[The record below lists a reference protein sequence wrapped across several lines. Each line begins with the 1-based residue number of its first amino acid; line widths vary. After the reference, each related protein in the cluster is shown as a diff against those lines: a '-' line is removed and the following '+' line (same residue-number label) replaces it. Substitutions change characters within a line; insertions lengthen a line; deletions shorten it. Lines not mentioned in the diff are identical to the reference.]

1 MQAWLRK
8 RGQGVLAD
16 LLEHFSASF
25 AKWRW
30 GTLRA
35 CCKVA
40 STVLQSIRPHF
51 EDMFRDLFAKGGEDK
66 DIRATMCQVFKD
78 DSWWKRLRLIDIM
91 ASKTNRARTWASG
104 CPCHETQLMA
114 GQYVKCPRKGRRL
127 KEARCFVKHV
137 ALQDLQATRCRL
149 FPVDFEGSSARLR
162 LQEEGGG
169 GRMGEGKG
177 DDDDDGVR
185 TLTDVSPAAAA
196 DDDDDEDEE
205 GDECHWKGDDDEEE
219 ESNVVEEE
227 EGIANCDGWARDK
240 QGQPA
245 QQRRSAGRKWGG

>member
-40 STVLQSIRPHF
+40 STVLRSIRPHF

-104 CPCHETQLMA
+104 CPCHEKQLMA

-127 KEARCFVKHV
+127 KEARGFVKHQ

-169 GRMGEGKG
+169 GRVMMMM
-177 DDDDDGVR
+177 
-185 TLTDVSPAAAA
+185 VSPQQRRLMMMMMRMRR
-196 DDDDDEDEE
+196 
-205 GDECHWKGDDDEEE
+205 
-219 ESNVVEEE
+219 VEE

-245 QQRRSAGRKWGG
+245 QQRRSAGRKWRE